1 MNKGSPP
8 ASASRPAGDGDA
20 PGPLPRLIDAEV
32 WLFDLDNTLYPPQ
45 VNLFAEIDERMRGFI
60 AEFLG
65 LPLNEA
71 FALQKRYFREF
82 GTSLRGLMENHG
94 LDPAPFLAHVHDIDI
109 TPLTPDPRL
118 DAVLARLPGRKIVFT
133 NASTRHAERVMDRL
147 GIARHFE
154 AVFDIVATGYRPK
167 PEPGAYRQLVERYGF
182 SPRAAVMVEDMARNL
197 RPAAE
202 LGMTTVWIRN
212 TTEHGI
218 VDAEGDH
225 IHHTIDELTV
235 WLEAVAAAEVVP
247 RQR

>member
-1 MNKGSPP
+1 MNPGPP
-8 ASASRPAGDGDA
+8 AARRRAGGGPAAGR
-20 PGPLPRLIDAEV
+20 LPRLADAEV
-32 WLFDLDNTLYPPQ
+32 WVFDLDNTLYPPH
-45 VNLFAEIDERMRGFI
+45 VNLFAEIDARMRGFI
-60 AEFLG
+60 AKVLG

-109 TPLTPDPRL
+109 TALAPNPRL
-118 DAVLARLPGRKIVFT
+118 DAVLARLSGRKIVFT
-133 NASTRHAERVMDRL
+133 NASTRHAERVMERL
-147 GIARHFE
+147 GIGHHFE

-167 PEPGAYRQLVERYGF
+167 PEPGAYRKLIDRYAF
-182 SPRAAVMVEDMARNL
+182 SPHAAVMVEDMARNL

-212 TTEHGI
+212 TSEHGT

-225 IHHTIDELTV
+225 IHHAIDELTA
-235 WLEAVAAAEVVP
+235 WLEAVAAEADAPP
-247 RQR
+247 RR